1 MARMP
6 HGKEHFDVKKRGQVD
21 CYTLFPKSVC
31 IIIITFTATE
41 NKALKSV
48 HISIK

>member
-6 HGKEHFDVKKRGQVD
+6 HGKKHSDERVKW
-21 CYTLFPKSVC
+21 TLFPKSVC
-31 IIIITFTATE
+31 IIIITFTPTE

-48 HISIK
+48 HIFIK